1 MCCVIFISTLGFL
14 SDDSVIKLP
23 YYTRDGEEY
32 SDYRSEPGNR
42 GEPTSAGLWGGEF
55 PSS

>member
-1 MCCVIFISTLGFL
+1 MCYVMFVSALGLL

-32 SDYRSEPGNR
+32 SDYRSAPGKE

>member
-1 MCCVIFISTLGFL
+1 MCCVMFISTLGFL
-14 SDDSVIKLP
+14 SDDSVDKLP

-32 SDYRSEPGNR
+32 SDYRSAHGNG

-55 PSS
+55 PS